1 MFMQFYIFV
10 SLTKGMELIQRF
22 VPVIKYYN
30 EKLILH
36 ILYIFTCYIHFLHF

>member
-10 SLTKGMELIQRF
+10 SLTKGIEPKKKF

-30 EKLILH
+30 EKFILN
-36 ILYIFTCYIHFLHF
+36 ISYIFTLLNFP